1 MGMERFTP
9 FIWLEVRNE
18 NRKTITWFRNFSSI
32 NRAKSG
38 VYRYAEFDNFDIL
51 LYRRNQK
58 YKGKEKWDTPSLG
71 DEHIHSLNI

>member
-1 MGMERFTP
+1 M
-9 FIWLEVRNE
+9 
-18 NRKTITWFRNFSSI
+18 
-32 NRAKSG
+32 
-38 VYRYAEFDNFDIL
+38 YRYAEFDNFDIL